1 MYPPTP
7 CHAKLLQASS
17 LESPQPFLL
26 HPVHLATLPSR
37 ISTRRNFRFFRGQPS
52 QPLPSPPFSIF
63 SSLRQPIHR
72 VSTRSTL
79 SYRSPSE
86 HTYSPPLTRHSH
98 CETTT
103 GPTSWFFT
111 ERRGKRVTVYI
122 VVIFSNGFRRIDLR
136 RLHVPSWSRADV
148 TRRQDHFRRRF
159 FPRWTLWP
167 RALLSSIFS
176 VNKENRH
183 LGVGGLY
190 RRVPYKNQSP
200 DRRKGPLCL
209 SEQIRTHFY
218 SCSSMFIF

>member
-52 QPLPSPPFSIF
+52 QPLPSPLLYFFLSSPTDTSRVDSFDVIVPFTLGAHIF
-63 SSLRQPIHR
+63 PTPHPAFPLR
-72 VSTRSTL
+72 
-79 SYRSPSE
+79 
-86 HTYSPPLTRHSH
+86 
-98 CETTT
+98 ETTT

-122 VVIFSNGFRRIDLR
+122 VVIFLNGFRRIDLR

-200 DRRKGPLCL
+200 DKRKGPLCL